1 VLNNRQIAILL
12 WAGVALVYCVAA
24 PKVRPSLAG
33 VLRIALHPKIWSII
47 VILAAWSVGL
57 VYVGS
62 ELGWWTDDLASDT
75 WFWFFTTALVLLFN
89 FEKASAEPDFF
100 IRKAK
105 ETFGLT
111 LVLGFLSDL
120 YVLSVPFEFIAQGLL
135 AVVAMLAVVAGMEER
150 TQPVRKLADGCLSAV
165 GLLVLSLA
173 VISLIQSWSTDDLPD
188 LARQLLMPAW
198 MTLGVLPLIYAIA
211 LYAAYENIFL
221 RVDWKSEGAR
231 RQRLRAKTA
240 VVIGLH
246 GRATLVGKFT
256 GMWPI
261 KLADAPTFREALGV
275 TDEFEAHLEDE
286 ERERQ
291 EAEDRLVRYA
301 GVDGEDEE
309 GLRLDR
315 REFEETT
322 SALRWIATCQMGWGR
337 RETGYRADILEV
349 VGDLSRH
356 GLPADGD
363 IQVALSAS
371 GESWYAW
378 RRTVSGW
385 VFAIGAATEPPD
397 QWEFDGPKPPGGFP
411 GESADWGPG
420 PFMSDTAPNW

>member
-1 VLNNRQIAILL
+1 MLNNRQVAILL
-12 WAGVALVYCVAA
+12 WAGLIVLYCLLA
-24 PKVRPSLAG
+24 PQVRPSLAG
-33 VLRIALHPKIWSII
+33 VVRLALDPKILSITA
-47 VILAAWSVGL
+47 ILAAWSVGL
-57 VYVGS
+57 VHLGS
-62 ELGWWTDDLASDT
+62 ELGWWTDDLAADT

-120 YVLSVPFEFIAQGLL
+120 YVLSVPVEFMAQGLL
-135 AVVAMLAVVAGMEER
+135 TFVAMVAVVAGMEDR
-150 TQPVRKLADGCLSAV
+150 AQPVRKLADGCLSAV
-165 GLLVLSLA
+165 AFLVLCLA
-173 VISLIQSWSTDDLPD
+173 VNSLIRSWSADDLPD

-231 RQRLRAKTA
+231 KQRLRAKTA

-261 KLADAPTFREALGV
+261 KLADAPTFIEALGV
-275 TDEFEAHLEDE
+275 TDEFEAHLKDE
-286 ERERQ
+286 ERERR

-301 GVDGEDEE
+301 GVDGEDAE

-322 SALRWIATCQMGWGR
+322 SALRSIATCQMGWGQ

-349 VGDLSRH
+349 VGDLSSH
-356 GLPADGD
+356 GLQGDGD
-363 IQVALSAS
+363 IQVAISAS

-385 VFAIGAATEPPD
+385 VFAIGAAAEATD
-397 QWEFDGPKPPGGFP
+397 LWEFDGPKPPGGFP

-420 PFMSDTAPNW
+420 PLMSDTAPNW